1 MAEWM
6 SCHCALRRG
15 FHGFRT
21 HHSEAWKPPAQRT
34 PAGHLKLPQPQ
45 SHGER
50 VATGGPFLCHSSDM
64 RVTADGHVVRTD
76 IWREGAYLD
85 LWSVPHFLS
94 GMVVAFSLYFLGF
107 EARSAFIIAFLLLV
121 VYELF
126 ESVAKIEETK
136 WNRVLDV
143 VVGMASF
150 SPTFLLVP
158 RIDATY
164 VLVAFGAIALAD
176 AILSFFGWRA
186 SQKAAE
192 LEKVLRAQLH
202 RERERF
208 ARRQKAIAS
217 WRSRRNHHKIMR

>member
-1 MAEWM
+1 M
-6 SCHCALRRG
+6 
-15 FHGFRT
+15 
-21 HHSEAWKPPAQRT
+21 K
-34 PAGHLKLPQPQ
+34 
-45 SHGER
+45 
-50 VATGGPFLCHSSDM
+50 
-64 RVTADGHVVRTD
+64 VTADGQVIRTD
-76 IWREGAYLD
+76 AWREGDYFD

-136 WNRVLDV
+136 WNRILDV

-150 SPTFLLVP
+150 SPTFLLLP
-158 RIDATY
+158 RFDATY
-164 VLVAFGAIALAD
+164 ALYAFGAITLVD
-176 AILSFFGWRA
+176 GVLSFFGWRA

-192 LEKVLRAQLH
+192 LEKVLRAQLQ

-208 ARRQKAIAS
+208 ARRHSALAR
-217 WRSRRNHHKIMR
+217 WRHNRRRNHHSRLQ